1 MTKPN
6 YNLIRFIR
14 RCIYQMKREYGG
26 PITVYRLINTDTDL
40 QTGVKTVNRDSIDVV
55 RAVVLPN
62 RLTRE
67 AIQSISVISA
77 DKKIVQGGTYDPGKR
92 VFIIDRADV
101 PDWDLEQD
109 DWIVYENKR
118 YDIKAIDEFEQK
130 TAWLVIA
137 KEVEGVTPE
146 QDHRETTESLMTL
159 EDSASCIT
167 TKWIIMNV
175 ADSLGVSDVA
185 YKVLTP

>member
-26 PITVYRLINTDTDL
+26 PITVYRLINTGTDL

-77 DKKIVQGGTYDPGKR
+77 DKKIVQGGTYDHNYNSH
-92 VFIIDRADV
+92 FQHN
-101 PDWDLEQD
+101 LSS
-109 DWIVYENKR
+109 YSN
-118 YDIKAIDEFEQK
+118 
-130 TAWLVIA
+130 A
-137 KEVEGVTPE
+137 KSRTNLIN
-146 QDHRETTESLMTL
+146 D
-159 EDSASCIT
+159 
-167 TKWIIMNV
+167 
-175 ADSLGVSDVA
+175 
-185 YKVLTP
+185 